1 MHTSSAVGQKG
12 ETPAAARP
20 AARVAAAAREGGTA
34 SRPGEATSSRA
45 SWTAS
50 PATCVQVGK
59 IRAWL
64 LQTLCHT
71 QGRRADGL
79 VAAARA
85 QLERLR

>member
-34 SRPGEATSSRA
+34 SRPGEATSSSA

-50 PATCVQVGK
+50 PATCVR
-59 IRAWL
+59 ISS
-64 LQTLCHT
+64 H
-71 QGRRADGL
+71 QGMGASRL
-79 VAAARA
+79 AAVRSSFC
-85 QLERLR
+85 